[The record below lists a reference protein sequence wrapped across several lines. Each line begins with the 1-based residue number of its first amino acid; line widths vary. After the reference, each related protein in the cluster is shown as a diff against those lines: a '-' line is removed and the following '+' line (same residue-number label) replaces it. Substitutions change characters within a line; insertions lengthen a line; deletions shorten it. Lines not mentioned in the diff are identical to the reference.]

1 MSKYKCKFQK
11 QIDTEKVCEAFE
23 ANRYGDI
30 ICQEEDCQL
39 CKLKAENERLREEN
53 YGLNQEL
60 LGYKKG
66 VQAAEIIELKQTLK
80 EIKAI
85 AEAPKPFID
94 FSETKTATE
103 VEYDYAA
110 ICNKLELRLHK
121 ICLQLHRQAVR
132 KDNTDK

>member
-66 VQAAEIIELKQTLK
+66 VQASEIIELKQTLQEIK
-80 EIKAI
+80 EIAKRKITKNRYGLEQKIFEIIQKITKA
-85 AEAPKPFID
+85 EKG
-94 FSETKTATE
+94 
-103 VEYDYAA
+103 
-110 ICNKLELRLHK
+110 
-121 ICLQLHRQAVR
+121 
-132 KDNTDK
+132 